1 MMADTYLSVANAREQ
16 KLVMEGPVAEVEKE
30 GREVD

>member
-1 MMADTYLSVANAREQ
+1 MTADTYLSVANAREQ
-16 KLVMEGPVAEVEKE
+16 KLVVGCDVGDEKE